1 MSSYVFMKVLES
13 SAHRYDRGMQLLSRG
28 RIEKVYARVADLASE
43 SGGRIL
49 DIGCG
54 TGGVSLACAARGCTV
69 TGIDVDAEMLEVARA
84 KATRAPTAGSVEW
97 LQLASAEIEDRFEPS
112 SFDAVTACLVFS
124 ELSPDQQAYALRIAR
139 SRLRP
144 GGTVVVA
151 DEVAPHSLLRRVLY
165 RLGRLPLEL
174 VTYVLTQTITRPV
187 SGLGDQLRAAGFVEV
202 REEWPWS
209 AFAIVHA
216 RRPMEAA

>member
-13 SAHRYDRGMQLLSRG
+13 AAHRYDRGMQLLSRG
-28 RIEKVYARVADLASE
+28 RIEAVYSRVADLASE
-43 SGGRIL
+43 SGGRVL

-69 TGIDVDAEMLEVARA
+69 TGIDVDAEMLEVART
-84 KATRAPTAGSVEW
+84 KATLAPKTGSVDW
-97 LQLASAEIEDRFEPS
+97 FQLASAEIGDRFDPS

-124 ELSPDQQAYALRIAR
+124 ELSPDQQAYALRTAR

-144 GGTVVVA
+144 GGKVVLA
-151 DEVAPHSLLRRVLY
+151 DEVAPSTLMRRMLY

-174 VTYVLTQTITRPV
+174 VTYVLTQTTTRPV
-187 SGLGDQLRAAGFVEV
+187 SGLGDQLRAAEFVDV
-202 REEWPWS
+202 QEERPWP
-209 AFAIVHA
+209 AFAIVQA
-216 RRPMEAA
+216 WRPREDI